1 MPRPRVIVHTA
12 ISLDGRIDGFEPD
25 VAVYYELIG
34 TWNEGATLCGSE
46 TILAAEP
53 QPDPTDAALEGA
65 DPDDR
70 RPLLAEGADPDDG
83 RPLLAVVDSRGRVR
97 SWKRLIRA
105 GHWRAGLALCSNST
119 PAEHLA
125 YLRDQNIAYE
135 IVGSDRVDLGTALA
149 SLAERGVE
157 CVRID
162 AGPTLNGL
170 VLRAGL
176 VDELSLVVHPVI
188 SGEGRP
194 FADGLDSAVGMRR
207 ISSEARG
214 ELLWLR
220 FAAD

>member
-1 MPRPRVIVHTA
+1 VIVHTA

-53 QPDPTDAALEGA
+53 QPDPTDAAPPES
-65 DPDDR
+65 
-70 RPLLAEGADPDDG
+70 ADPDDG

-135 IVGSDRVDLGTALA
+135 IAGSDRVDLGTALA
-149 SLAERGVE
+149 ALAERGVE

-170 VLRAGL
+170 ALRAGL

-194 FADGLDSAVGMRR
+194 FADGLDAAVAMRR

>member
-53 QPDPTDAALEGA
+53 QPDPTDAA
-65 DPDDR
+65 P
-70 RPLLAEGADPDDG
+70 EGADPDDG